1 MTGAEWAVLVGGAAA
16 IAWVNWYF
24 FLAGRATAPGE
35 AAGGGGAAPR
45 GNKDRDVTNA
55 ARRPDAARRGPV
67 AGEGTHG
74 NDGTRSRRG

>member
-24 FLAGRATAPGE
+24 FLAGQTTGEAGAPGGDR
-35 AAGGGGAAPR
+35 ASPSA
-45 GNKDRDVTNA
+45 NKNQNATNA
-55 ARRPDAARRGPV
+55 ARPRNAARRGRV
-67 AGEGTHG
+67 GVEEGHG